1 MKQKNTQTTCKV
13 STSYFTFVKKLP
25 YGKLVMLQTRLWQK
39 CCGKDGMA
47 KILDMVLGRWDRC
60 TFSYF
65 FL

>member
-47 KILDMVLGRWDRC
+47 KILDMVLGR
-60 TFSYF
+60 
-65 FL
+65 